1 MSRVK
6 DERGEID
13 IIRLLA
19 GAAKTVASARYCW
32 LATTTE
38 NSGTNARPMGGLP
51 RDPNDN
57 DWTVRFIT
65 DGRSRKASEIR
76 RSGKGAVIFQHDPDE
91 AYVAVIGAAM
101 LREDASEVRRRWKS
115 AYNPYFPSEEDRAN
129 AALVEINAERIE
141 LWIRGVTPE
150 PFGLHTKILE
160 RDTSGDWRLTSAD
173 RNVA

>member
-57 DWTVRFIT
+57 EGWGKQNAYYREIDAKGNLSDLQRLGHL
-65 DGRSRKASEIR
+65 DGSVNYPELLYE
-76 RSGKGAVIFQHDPDE
+76 DPDHVFVVWHE
-91 AYVAVIGAAM
+91 NG
-101 LREDASEVRRRWKS
+101 
-115 AYNPYFPSEEDRAN
+115 EEQSR
-129 AALVEINAERIE
+129 VVM
-141 LWIRGVTPE
+141 IRGRVN
-150 PFGLHTKILE
+150 GSAS
-160 RDTSGDWRLTSAD
+160 TSGGNHA
-173 RNVA
+173 N